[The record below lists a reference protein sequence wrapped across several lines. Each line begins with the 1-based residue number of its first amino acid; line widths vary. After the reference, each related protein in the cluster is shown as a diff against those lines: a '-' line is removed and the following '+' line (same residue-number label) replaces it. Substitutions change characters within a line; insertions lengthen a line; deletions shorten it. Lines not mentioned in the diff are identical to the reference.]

1 MIFTLKICRSEGETM
16 TETEKMLRREI
27 VRLETENNSLK
38 ERLKIAD
45 ELNRK
50 IYAENKFLN
59 KYVESMEALR
69 LT

>member
-1 MIFTLKICRSEGETM
+1 MA
-16 TETEKMLRREI
+16 ETEKMLRREI

-59 KYVESMEALR
+59 KYVQSMEALR

>member
-1 MIFTLKICRSEGETM
+1 M

-27 VRLETENNSLK
+27 VRLETENDSLK

-50 IYAENKFLN
+50 IYLENTFLN
-59 KYVESMEALR
+59 KYIQSMEALR